1 MTFVDLDPTA
11 LKATSIC
18 TLVLLLK
25 WYASIS
31 IQGDTRFK
39 AGSRA
44 PEDAAFGGRM
54 GAENVDQ
61 TFGLT
66 SAASTDVSNQS
77 EKMRELRW
85 QRIIMNDLENIPLGL
100 IIAWSS
106 LVTPK
111 SPLVHTVS
119 VVTFAVMRIFHT
131 ITYARSLQP
140 HRTIVWMLALVA
152 TLVLAVNGV
161 VGALSM

>member
-1 MTFVDLDPTA
+1 MTFVDLDRTA

-54 GAENVDQ
+54 GAENVEQ

-66 SAASTDVSNQS
+66 NAANDASNQA

-119 VVTFAVMRIFHT
+119 VVTFAVMRILHT

-140 HRTIVWMLALVA
+140 HRSIVWMLALVA
-152 TLVLAVNGV
+152 TLVMAVNGV
-161 VGALSM
+161 VGALSL

>member
-1 MTFVDLDPTA
+1 MTFVDLDRTA

-44 PEDAAFGGRM
+44 PEDAGFGGRM
-54 GAENVDQ
+54 GAENVEQ

-66 SAASTDVSNQS
+66 NAANDASNQA

-119 VVTFAVMRIFHT
+119 VVTFAVMRILHT

-140 HRTIVWMLALVA
+140 HRSIVWMLALVA
-152 TLVLAVNGV
+152 TLVMAVNGV
-161 VGALSM
+161 VGALSL

>member
-1 MTFVDLDPTA
+1 MTFVDLDRTA

-25 WYASIS
+25 WYISIS

-54 GAENVDQ
+54 GAENVEQ

-66 SAASTDVSNQS
+66 SAANDASNQA

-119 VVTFAVMRIFHT
+119 VVTFAVMRILHT
-131 ITYARSLQP
+131 VTYARSLQP
-140 HRTIVWMLALVA
+140 HRSIVWMLALVA
-152 TLVLAVNGV
+152 TLVMAVNGV
-161 VGALSM
+161 VGALSL

>member
-18 TLVLLLK
+18 TLVLLFK

-54 GAENVDQ
+54 GAENVEQ
-61 TFGLT
+61 TFGL
-66 SAASTDVSNQS
+66 SASADESNQA

-111 SPLVHTVS
+111 SPIVHTAS
-119 VVTFAVMRIFHT
+119 VVTFAVMRILHT

-140 HRTIVWMLALVA
+140 HRSIVWMLALVA
-152 TLVLAVNGV
+152 TLVMAVNGV
-161 VGALSM
+161 IGALSF